1 MNSHCYL
8 ASIYSFLFLTAAV
21 AATVPAAV
29 SPGRF
34 LKPLKSSEP
43 KPQPQE
49 FFELASPL
57 PSDHLTPSCSLTVLN
72 HSFANTIDS
81 PPFSAPY
88 SPPFDCPTP
97 WSHVVLDFRAAS
109 SGEQYDRI
117 AAIWLDGA
125 EIFRTSTAEPTESG
139 IFWRVRKDITR
150 YSSVLNKTEINVTM
164 MLENVVNDVFTG
176 IYDILVSFLFYKEG
190 TVPIDVRVP
199 LVTLPNQRLGT
210 AELGLFKT
218 PPDLIIPICSD
229 GERGFWFK
237 LESESDVHIKKVK
250 FPRNTLQ
257 VVLEL
262 YVSFHG
268 DDEFWYSNPPYSYI
282 RMNNLTTGRGNGAY
296 REIFVTID
304 GNFVGSEVVFPVI
317 FTGGVNP
324 LFWGPVVAIGDFNLP
339 SYDLNLSPFLGWLL
353 DGKAHEIRIGIDD
366 AISFWLVDANLHVWL
381 DHGSSMVEAQSI
393 VYNSPALTIQRNED
407 FSYLDGTFRVK
418 AKRKS
423 EFAGWVK
430 SSAGNFT
437 TIVSQQFKLTN
448 LVRYYFNG
456 TYKIVQQIFKA
467 RRDSRIRE
475 DSGELVGRTIVRRQ
489 YPLTVITST
498 VPLQSAGSLGSKEDD
513 MYMMITNVSHAMNER
528 RVNGLSSSILYNR
541 QESEGWMKVQGHSV
555 ISGNASTWQRYT
567 YRDEFGCYSRTV
579 LASEGKLAIDNSTFY
594 CAAST

>member
-1 MNSHCYL
+1 MNYFRYL
-8 ASIYSFLFLTAAV
+8 ASICFFLFLAGAV
-21 AATVPAAV
+21 QTTVPAAV
-29 SPGRF
+29 SLDRF
-34 LKPLKSSEP
+34 LKPIKAQEP

-57 PSDHLTPSCSLTVLN
+57 PSDHLTPFCSHTVIN
-72 HSFANTIDS
+72 HSFANTIGS
-81 PPFSAPY
+81 PPFSSTY
-88 SPPFDCPTP
+88 SPPSDCPAP
-97 WSHVVLDFRAAS
+97 WSRVVLDFRAAS

-139 IFWRVRKDITR
+139 IFWKVRKDISR
-150 YSSVLNKTEINVTM
+150 YYSLLSKPEINVTM
-164 MLENVVNDVFTG
+164 MLENVVNDVYTG
-176 IYDILVSFLFYKEG
+176 VYDILVSFLFYKEDI
-190 TVPIDVRVP
+190 VPNDDRVP
-199 LVTLPNQRLGT
+199 SITLPNKKLGT

-218 PPDLIIPICSD
+218 PPDLIIPISSD

-237 LESESDVHIKKVK
+237 VESESDVHIKKVK
-250 FPRNTLQ
+250 IPRNTLQ

-268 DDEFWYSNPPYSYI
+268 NDEFWYSNPPYSYI

-296 REIFVTID
+296 REVFVTID
-304 GNFVGSEVVFPVI
+304 GKFIGSEVVFPVV

-339 SYDLNLSPFLGWLL
+339 TYDLDLSPFLGWLL
-353 DGKAHEIRIGIDD
+353 DGKSHEIRIGVDD
-366 AISFWLVDANLHVWL
+366 AYHIGLSTQIYTSGWIMNL
-381 DHGSSMVEAQSI
+381 
-393 VYNSPALTIQRNED
+393 R
-407 FSYLDGTFRVK
+407 RVK

-430 SSAGNFT
+430 SKAGNFT
-437 TIVSQQFKLTN
+437 TIVSQQFKVTN

-467 RRDSRIRE
+467 KRDSRVRE

-498 VPLQSAGSLGSKEDD
+498 VPLQSNGPSGSMEED
-513 MYMMITNVSHAMNER
+513 MYMMITNVSHAKNER

-541 QESEGWMKVQGHSV
+541 QESEGWMKVKGHSV
-555 ISGNASTWQRYT
+555 ISGNSSTWQRYT

-579 LASEGKLAIDNSTFY
+579 LATEGKLAIDNSTFS